1 MSTKGRRKRHQ
12 QTHVGAVRY
21 HFHVRGRSAARDDR
35 MGTRNDPMSDDAIGM
50 QASDLIGREG
60 CEGRG
65 PRESPRSRSNAG
77 RGPRPPEGAAVDDR
91 PRHDPLV
98 GGERSVGASGGD
110 HVHLVPLSRERLRLR
125 TYEVPCGVRIVG
137 GIGRGD
143 DGNAHGASS
152 MVQRSRNARVDEG
165 PGSGGIGVGRR
176 FRRGPQM
183 VSLFVRMWV
192 AGRLAIRRARSRG
205 HSLGPSLRPG
215 SGKDVRGRV
224 DRRRQGRVAWRP

>member
-12 QTHVGAVRY
+12 QTHVGAVRH

-35 MGTRNDPMSDDAIGM
+35 MGTGNDPMSDDAIGM

-65 PRESPRSRSNAG
+65 PRESPRSRTNAG

-110 HVHLVPLSRERLRLR
+110 HVHLVPLSREPLRLR
-125 TYEVPCGVRIVG
+125 TNEVPCGVRSVG

-143 DGNAHGASS
+143 DGDAHG
-152 MVQRSRNARVDEG
+152 
-165 PGSGGIGVGRR
+165 
-176 FRRGPQM
+176 
-183 VSLFVRMWV
+183 
-192 AGRLAIRRARSRG
+192 RRAWFNGRG
-205 HSLGPSLRPG
+205 MQGWT
-215 SGKDVRGRV
+215 KDP
-224 DRRRQGRVAWRP
+224 DRRHRSWPRIPQRTADGFVARPKSSAPRCFGSRFS